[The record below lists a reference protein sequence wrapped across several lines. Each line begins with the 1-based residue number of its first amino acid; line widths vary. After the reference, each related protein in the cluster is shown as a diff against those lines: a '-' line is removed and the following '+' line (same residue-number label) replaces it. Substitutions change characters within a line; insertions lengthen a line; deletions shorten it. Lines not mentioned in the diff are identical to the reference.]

1 MVQGTRGIDA
11 GSARHDL
18 YIALFLFE
26 STHENRGVPNI
37 IIPIQIRIPT
47 ANQAVGVGCRTPRSD
62 SARPGGIPLPGRR
75 APQGVGAAA
84 LRARTKSVS
93 QAGAS
98 AHAGES
104 TAVPLPGAQGEPR
117 AHNGTIITEAP
128 NLMWGT
134 DGTKVF
140 TLDDGWVW
148 VFAAV
153 EHWNA
158 ECVGWHVSKH
168 GDRYAALEPISQGLT
183 SLYGSV
189 AAEVARGLLLRMDHG
204 SQYLSDHFVNQV
216 RFWGIK
222 PCFAFVEH
230 PRPTGLWS
238 GSIELSRNRQS
249 MEKSSETS
257 RRSVVR

>member
-1 MVQGTRGIDA
+1 MRENQLLSPYRG
-11 GSARHDL
+11 R
-18 YIALFLFE
+18 
-26 STHENRGVPNI
+26 
-37 IIPIQIRIPT
+37 
-47 ANQAVGVGCRTPRSD
+47 
-62 SARPGGIPLPGRR
+62 
-75 APQGVGAAA
+75 
-84 LRARTKSVS
+84 
-93 QAGAS
+93 
-98 AHAGES
+98 
-104 TAVPLPGAQGEPR
+104 QGEPR

-168 GDRYAALEPISQGLT
+168 GDRYAALEPISHGLT

-222 PCFAFVEH
+222 PCFAFVEQPQTNGVVERFNRTLKEQAIYGKVLRNIEEVRRAVGKFVEDYNAEWLVRKNESVS
-230 PRPTGLWS
+230 PRQARQAWFAA
-238 GSIELSRNRQS
+238 LSQRAA
-249 MEKSSETS
+249 
-257 RRSVVR
+257 